1 LAGIDRFLGGCL
13 PFVGRISGDGLA
25 DGFGRDTERFPVSLG
40 IRLQIHSTPLQTSL
54 RQRGQN
60 HAHSATVHATKA
72 KMKITTVTSMNTMR
86 RTTISTLGSP
96 RMGMMTKI
104 DMRDRMPKKDK
115 GMKLRQLPNHLP
127 KLMK

>member
-1 LAGIDRFLGGCL
+1 M
-13 PFVGRISGDGLA
+13 SGDGLA
-25 DGFGRDTERFPVSLG
+25 AGFGLDTEPFLVRMG
-40 IRLQIHSTPLQTSL
+40 IRLQIQSAPLQTSL

-60 HAHSATVHATKA
+60 HAHSATVHATNA

-86 RTTISTLGSP
+86 KKTMSTLGSP